1 MSGIEDL
8 KSKVISKNGMAM
20 AHQFA
25 VSLPSLS
32 GGIGGRDINIL
43 CKAVD
48 LPGKQLTT
56 LDWNVGVYNEKV
68 VNGFLMEDVNMTFI
82 MLNDYGVKKYFDEW
96 TALMI
101 DEEKGNIAYKD
112 AYQKK
117 VTLHQLV
124 KPQFRLGV
132 DLGPLSI
139 DFDILGKSI
148 YSVEL
153 EDAFPTTLNA
163 IALSN
168 EADQLVEFS
177 VQMSY
182 TKWKVVKDEREAIEP
197 KFSLNLGK
205 YI

>member
-8 KSKVISKNGMAM
+8 KSKLAQKNGMAM
-20 AHQFA
+20 ANQFA
-25 VSLPSLS
+25 IGLPSLTEDM
-32 GGIGGRDINIL
+32 GGRDINVL
-43 CKAVD
+43 CKSVD

-68 VNGFLMEDVNMTFI
+68 VNGFLMEDVNLTFI

-96 TALMI
+96 TSLMI
-101 DEEKGNIAYKD
+101 DEERGNIAYKD
-112 AYQKK
+112 QYQKK

-124 KPQFRLGV
+124 KPQMRIGF

-139 DFDILGKSI
+139 DFDILGSSI

-153 EDAFPTTLNA
+153 EDAFPTTLSA
-163 IALSN
+163 ISLSN

-177 VQMSY
+177 VQLSY
-182 TKWKVVKDEREAIEP
+182 TKWKVVKDERELIKP
-197 KFSLNLGK
+197 KISLDLGK